1 MSVLTQPPQQPSP
14 VTSFW
19 TGLGRLFARLL
30 AERAHVDL
38 IIHVREGK
46 VQSVR
51 VDRRYLPTDL
61 PQG

>member
-1 MSVLTQPPQQPSP
+1 MNAIKPQQPAQS

-19 TGLGRLFARLL
+19 TSLGRLFAKLL

-38 IIHVREGK
+38 ILHIRDGQ

-51 VDRRYLPTDL
+51 TDRRYLPTDL